1 VKFWWFADYI
11 QYDNQRKLQKKHP
24 RFFSER
30 LHAPANSF
38 ISKNEG
44 MNEGAGSRPAGDLR
58 CAPRRVKV
66 HDFEDK
72 KLELQKLADETGL
85 TIKVRHYPP
94 VHRGE
99 RAAPRGIRRS

>member
-44 MNEGAGSRPAGDLR
+44 MNEQESFFLFTMPSGKSAYFAGLGD
-58 CAPRRVKV
+58 RR
-66 HDFEDK
+66 
-72 KLELQKLADETGL
+72 
-85 TIKVRHYPP
+85 
-94 VHRGE
+94 
-99 RAAPRGIRRS
+99 

>member
-30 LHAPANSF
+30 LHARANSF

-44 MNEGAGSRPAGDLR
+44 MNEG
-58 CAPRRVKV
+58 
-66 HDFEDK
+66 
-72 KLELQKLADETGL
+72 
-85 TIKVRHYPP
+85 
-94 VHRGE
+94 RGTN
-99 RAAPRGIRRS
+99 

>member
-1 VKFWWFADYI
+1 LRTFAIIVSRVHRPPGWVKFWWFADYI

-44 MNEGAGSRPAGDLR
+44 MNEIEATKS
-58 CAPRRVKV
+58 
-66 HDFEDK
+66 
-72 KLELQKLADETGL
+72 
-85 TIKVRHYPP
+85 I
-94 VHRGE
+94 
-99 RAAPRGIRRS
+99 AALKPST

>member
-30 LHAPANSF
+30 IHATADSF

-44 MNEGAGSRPAGDLR
+44 MNEGILRNMVFGITSRFSKISSA
-58 CAPRRVKV
+58 RRNSR
-66 HDFEDK
+66 
-72 KLELQKLADETGL
+72 
-85 TIKVRHYPP
+85 RHGW
-94 VHRGE
+94 R
-99 RAAPRGIRRS
+99 